1 MKTNQIMKRP
11 MGEFV
16 VEQRTK
22 DTFFNATELL
32 KAWNDAVDKGII
44 EGAENPKRKEM
55 KEYLSNKSTKEFLK
69 ALAKEENLHGDNS
82 PYVVSKARSD
92 RGGGTWMHPLMF
104 IDFAMWLNPAFK
116 VKVLKFVSDQMLYY
130 RNEAGDAY
138 KVLSSAVAKIV
149 PENKMRKSMP
159 NVAKALNWIVFNE
172 HEHQVRNEYG
182 VEEKQRELFSLER
195 QVAMLINDGF
205 IRNYE
210 YLMNYLRRKFCER
223 WRPEL
228 LG

>member
-22 DTFFNATELL
+22 DTYFNATELL
-32 KAWNDAVDKGII
+32 KAWNRSTNSK
-44 EGAENPKRKEM
+44 KEV
-55 KEYLSNKSTKEFLK
+55 KDYLSNKSTKEFLK
-69 ALAKEENLHGDNS
+69 ALSEEENLHGDNS

-104 IDFAMWLNPAFK
+104 IDFAMWLNPSFK

-138 KVLSSAVAKIV
+138 KALSSAVAKIV

-182 VEEKQRELFSLER
+182 VEDKQKELFSLER

-205 IRNYE
+205 IRDYE
-210 YLMNYLRRKFCER
+210 YLMDYLRRKFCER

>member
-1 MKTNQIMKRP
+1 
-11 MGEFV
+11 MGNFI

-22 DTFFNATELL
+22 DTMFNATLLL
-32 KAWNDAVDKGII
+32 KQWNDAVEKGIVDNVD
-44 EGAENPKRKEM
+44 NPKKKDM

-69 ALAKEENLHGDNS
+69 ALSKEESLHGDNS

-104 IDFAMWLNPAFK
+104 IDFAMWLNPSFK

-138 KVLSSAVAKIV
+138 KALSSAVAKIV
-149 PENKMRKSMP
+149 PDNKMRKSMP

-172 HEHQVRNEYG
+172 HESQVRNAYG
-182 VEEKQRELFSLER
+182 VEEKQKELFSLER

-205 IRNYE
+205 IRDYE
-210 YLMNYLRRKFCER
+210 YLMGYLRRKFCER

>member
-32 KAWNDAVDKGII
+32 KAWNDAVEKGII
-44 EGAENPKRKEM
+44 EEAENPKKKDM

-69 ALAKEENLHGDNS
+69 ALSKEENLHGDNS
-82 PYVVSKARSD
+82 QDVVSKARSD
-92 RGGGTWMHPLMF
+92 RGGGTWMHPHMF